1 MTKEEI
7 IDNIFYDK
15 SGNGSIVKTF
25 KDAKHIDNTITD
37 NDVKDWFD
45 KNIEN
50 KRQIRGMNSF
60 IANHSF
66 QEFQIDILFFSD
78 LKDKFAGGLLLVDIF
93 SKYIQVIP
101 IHGKTTDEIL
111 DAIVEGIRLMH
122 GKPEVI

>member
-7 IDNIFYDK
+7 IEKIYYDK
-15 SGNGSIVKTF
+15 SGYGSIVKTF
-25 KDAKHIDNTITD
+25 KDAKHIDNTLTY

-101 IHGKTTDEIL
+101 IHGKNN
-111 DAIVEGIRLMH
+111 
-122 GKPEVI
+122 